1 MFMKRQLS
9 SRTTIHDVATA
20 AGVSVSTVSFVL
32 NNRPGI
38 SDAKTEAV
46 LKAAKR
52 LNYKPDRAAQELSSK
67 AIKTVGLSDCF
78 GGRRLGA
85 FSTYYRENLF
95 RELQLRGFRPE
106 ELPTRSDG
114 LPERFSDLVVLTGLL
129 EDDPRIH
136 YLREH
141 DVPFIVLGHAEEDS
155 VFWVAQ
161 DNYGGSKQAT
171 EHLLRLGHKHILF
184 VSGSSLPRR
193 DTTAPFLAK
202 VFDERYRGY
211 KDALKGAGLTFNP
224 DFVIETDYTFTTL
237 SAYRAVVK
245 AIKRGL
251 NFSGVFAISDD
262 AAIGVIAALE
272 DASLHVPKDVSVV
285 GFDDMPEVGEGLTT
299 IRQNIPLLAASTVE
313 LVQEAL
319 ERKEP
324 RHIEIPVQ
332 LIVRGTTARKRG

>member
-1 MFMKRQLS
+1 MKRQAGT
-9 SRTTIHDVATA
+9 RTTIHDVATA

-38 SDAKTEAV
+38 SEEKTKAV

-67 AIKTVGLSDCF
+67 GIKTVGLSDCF

-85 FSTYYRENLF
+85 FSTLYRENLF
-95 RELQLRGFRPE
+95 RALQLRGFRPE

-114 LPERFSDLVVLTGLL
+114 LPERVSDLVVLTGLL

-141 DVPFIVLGHAEEDS
+141 DVPFVVLGHAEDDS

-161 DNYGGSKQAT
+161 DNYGGGKQAT
-171 EHLLRLGHKHILF
+171 EHLLRLGHEDVLF
-184 VSGSSLPRR
+184 VSGNSLQRR
-193 DTTAPFLAK
+193 DAATPFIAK

-211 KDALKGAGLTFNP
+211 EAALKSAGSAVNS

-237 SAYRAVVK
+237 AAYRSVAKAV
-245 AIKRGL
+245 KRGL
-251 NFSGVFAISDD
+251 KFSGVFAISDD

-272 DASLHVPKDVSVV
+272 DAGLHVPKDISVV
-285 GFDDMPEVGEGLTT
+285 GFDDMPEIGEGLTT
-299 IRQNIPLLAASTVE
+299 IRQDIPLLAASTVE

>member
-1 MFMKRQLS
+1 
-9 SRTTIHDVATA
+9 
-20 AGVSVSTVSFVL
+20 
-32 NNRPGI
+32 
-38 SDAKTEAV
+38 
-46 LKAAKR
+46 
-52 LNYKPDRAAQELSSK
+52 AAQELSSK
-67 AIKTVGLSDCF
+67 WTKTVGLSDCF

-114 LPERFSDLVVLTGLL
+114 LPERVSDLIVLTGLL

-136 YLREH
+136 YLREL
-141 DVPFIVLGHAEEDS
+141 DVPFVVFGHAERDEGNK
-155 VFWVAQ
+155 VFCVAQ

-171 EHLLRLGHKHILF
+171 EHLLRLGHKEILF
-184 VSGSSLPRR
+184 VTGSSLPRR

-211 KDALKGAGLTFNP
+211 KDALEGAGLIFNP
-224 DFVIETDYTFTTL
+224 EFVIETDYTFTTL

-245 AIKRGL
+245 AILRGL

-272 DASLHVPKDVSVV
+272 DTSLQVPKDISVV
-285 GFDDMPEVGEGLTT
+285 GFDDMPEVGESLTT
-299 IRQNIPLLAASTVE
+299 IRQDIPLLAASTVE

-332 LIVRGTTARKRG
+332 LVVRGTTARKRG